1 MKEML
6 LLCTKDVD
14 FLFKDENYQQTDS
27 AAMGSPLNLIFA
39 GIFMVELETKVV
51 WNGAIWHSL
60 KQNIF

>member
-51 WNGAIWHSL
+51 
-60 KQNIF
+60 

>member
-14 FLFKDENYQQTDS
+14 FLFKDENYQQTDR

-51 WNGAIWHSL
+51 
-60 KQNIF
+60 